1 MDFPFEHFV
10 VQFFLGKKCLTIYIY
25 IHIYIY
31 IIDDINMIVPTNRNA
46 DTPLDFF
53 AGGHASV

>member
-10 VQFFLGKKCLTIYIY
+10 VQFFFGKKVLDNIYT
-25 IHIYIY
+25 YIY